1 MPLERITFIQWI
13 TRGGGDGRVPLERI
27 TFIQWITRG
36 GGRWKGALRE
46 DYFYSMDN

>member
-13 TRGGGDGRVPLERI
+13 TRGGGGGDGRVPL
-27 TFIQWITRG
+27 
-36 GGRWKGALRE
+36 